1 MTECT
6 ISTFYSILILKIV
19 NALALAEQNRQHEGL
34 PYAERAVDILGK
46 LGLTEELA
54 KAQQA
59 LEACRFADKN

>member
-34 PYAERAVDILGK
+34 PYAEHAVDIFNELK
-46 LGLTEELA
+46 QAENLA

-59 LEACRFADKN
+59 LQACRFADKN